1 MGAPQE
7 AITEDEIVGMELP
20 TTKTNSKNAFTELMS
35 KKPINPEK
43 SPGKSDKHSNSDKS
57 KAKMSYDRRD
67 GLGVYTADPYA
78 YDRVLFNNENAVII
92 QDMFPKSSVHLLV
105 LPKSKR
111 NVLHPFK
118 AFEDPELLADIKVEV
133 ERAKQMVASELRRKY
148 GQFSKSEQARIQAR
162 DADDPPNVLPAGRD
176 WMKEIITGIH
186 AVPSM
191 NHLHVHV
198 MSKDMVN
205 DCLTRS
211 AHYNSFQTSFLVP
224 LEEFPLPED
233 DPVRQIGYGPWHTV
247 DLVCWR
253 CKKNFSNKVTKLK
266 AHLAEEHDQWKRE

>member
-20 TTKTNSKNAFTELMS
+20 TSKTSSKNAFTELMS
-35 KKPINPEK
+35 KKPINPHK

-67 GLGVYTADPYA
+67 GLGVYTVDPYA

-118 AFEDPELLADIKVEV
+118 AFEDPQLLADTKVEV

-162 DADDPPNVLPAGRD
+162 DADDPPDVLPAGRD

-198 MSKDMVN
+198 MSRDMVN

-224 LEEFPLPED
+224 LEKFPLPED
-233 DPVRQIGYGPWHTV
+233 DP
-247 DLVCWR
+247 
-253 CKKNFSNKVTKLK
+253 NFGNKVTKLK